1 MISSGRLRVL
11 AVIAWAVFWSSSS
24 AFGQAGT
31 SAAGAPQ
38 AAAAAPLQA
47 GFDDGFFIQTANGD
61 TKLIFGMVAQTD
73 GRFSLD
79 DPPQTTDTFLIRK
92 VRPTFTGRIA
102 KYFEFKI

>member
-38 AAAAAPLQA
+38 AAAAAIA
-47 GFDDGFFIQTANGD
+47 ACFEG
-61 TKLIFGMVAQTD
+61 LI
-73 GRFSLD
+73 LH
-79 DPPQTTDTFLIRK
+79 
-92 VRPTFTGRIA
+92 RIA
-102 KYFEFKI
+102 RHDDTDPRPAFDLLVQAALGA